1 MSATALLEA
10 LGAWGADT
18 PGPAARAAAALERV
32 LAGIEA
38 SPWPEAA
45 WRFSQLCPAGWPV
58 ELVWRPGWP
67 GVAWVAEIGGPE
79 IDERARLDRAA
90 GLATALGRT
99 PPDVAWMAHLA
110 ALQAGTR
117 LRWGAWLGGRHDGA
131 CDRAKLYAELPP
143 LEPGALG
150 RLFAGAAP
158 WLATLP
164 QAARAR
170 LAAHEPA
177 SGRTELYLR
186 IPAYAPGDLY
196 APLKAAGMADGA
208 LPALLARLCGI
219 WPEAALEGRGIGLS
233 LALDVAGA
241 MDAMAVILVARSL
254 PGGEARLRGRALGL
268 ASGGG
273 PARLWASGGLAAT
286 LLTVAGR
293 RDGSARFSLGFYPKR
308 AAEGRGREVRCA

>member
-1 MSATALLEA
+1 MSAAALAEA
-10 LGAWGADT
+10 VGSWGADT
-18 PGPAARAAAALERV
+18 PGPAVRAAAALERV
-32 LAGIEA
+32 LAALES
-38 SPWPEAA
+38 SPWPEVA
-45 WRFSQLCPAGWPV
+45 WRFSQLCPSGWPV

-90 GLATALGRT
+90 GLATALGGAS
-99 PPDVAWMAHLA
+99 PDAGWMARIA
-110 ALQAGTR
+110 ALQAGMR

-131 CDRAKLYAELPP
+131 GDRAKLYAELPP
-143 LEPGALG
+143 LGPGALG

-196 APLKAAGMADGA
+196 APLKAAGMADAA
-208 LPALLARLCGI
+208 LPLLLARLCGT
-219 WPEAALEGRGIGLS
+219 WPEAALEGKGVGLS
-233 LALDVAGA
+233 LALDAAGA
-241 MDAMAVILVARSL
+241 VDAMAVILVARSL

-268 ASGGG
+268 APGDA
-273 PARLWASGGLAAT
+273 PARLWAAGGLAAT
-286 LLTVAGR
+286 LLTVAGS
-293 RDGSARFSLGFYPKR
+293 RDGTARFSLGFHPQR
-308 AAEGRGREVRCA
+308 AAEGRDREVRCA